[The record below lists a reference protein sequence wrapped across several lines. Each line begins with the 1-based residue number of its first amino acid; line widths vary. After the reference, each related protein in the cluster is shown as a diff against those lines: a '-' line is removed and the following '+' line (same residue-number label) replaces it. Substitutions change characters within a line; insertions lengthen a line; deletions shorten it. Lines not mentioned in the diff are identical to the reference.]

1 MKLPAVV
8 SEGFLQALPEEER
21 QRLGRA
27 GITAAQA
34 MATYKAG
41 QEKEL
46 QKDVIR
52 FLEYHQ
58 IYYNNDRMDKKPS
71 VKRGTADFRI
81 CYKGR
86 WVSAE
91 CKAKT
96 GTLSSAQAIEAA
108 RLRKSGGRFV
118 LVFCLRDL
126 IDELH
131 EIDPNL

>member
-1 MKLPAVV
+1 VKLPNVP

-21 QRLGRA
+21 KRLGRA

-34 MATYKAG
+34 MATYKAS

-46 QKDVIR
+46 QKDVYQW
-52 FLEYHQ
+52 LLYHE
-58 IYYNNDRMDKKPS
+58 IYFEWDRMDKKTS
-71 VKRGTADFRI
+71 GKRGRADFRI

-86 WVSAE
+86 FVAAE
-91 CKAKT
+91 CKAET